1 MYTYLQH
8 ITLLLAVF
16 FTKGRCFVIYGLLIC
31 SLNLSAVMVTFQVDM
46 SQMVISPNGVHLAGD
61 FQGWDPSSYTMTN
74 IGGGI
79 YALTID
85 IPPGTYEFKFINGNA
100 WGQDE
105 QVPASCGV
113 PNGFSIYN
121 RTITITAD
129 IVLPAY
135 CYAQCTPCG
144 QANYVMNG
152 SAANLGGDCYQVTP
166 ALQWQ
171 NGAFWSNTQIDL
183 TEDFNLQFEVNL
195 GTTDA
200 DGADGIVF
208 VLQRLGSN
216 ILGASGGGM
225 GYSSFG
231 QSLGIEFDTFQNLE
245 FNDPPYDHL
254 SIEIN
259 GDVNHYGP
267 NNISWPVQMSSAN
280 ANTEDGANHI
290 VSIDWKAGTQT
301 LNVFFDCEFRL
312 QATYDLVNQVFGGQ
326 PLVFWGFTGA
336 TGNLVNAQSVCA
348 LPQALLSA
356 SYDICPGSN
365 VMINAGPS
373 VDQVY
378 NWSPVN
384 YLSDP
389 AIINPVASPPVT
401 TVYQVTYLDLCNVL
415 VTKSV
420 TVNVL
425 ESGAGCFFLP
435 LSLLDVQVTA
445 DNNLVHFD
453 WRVSDETGITHYAIE
468 SSPSDEFD
476 FSPVMLIPATGINH
490 LISEYSAQCIRYSD
504 DRYYRITAIDV
515 FARREEISGIYY
527 MEGSGKGD
535 YQITYNTSSDQ
546 MQLTYQMMN
555 ERRALCVFQSDGKLL
570 LRESLE
576 AGTDR
581 ALVRCS
587 AENANMIA
595 VCVFSESGELLFS
608 NRIIAS
614 VN

>member
-1 MYTYLQH
+1 
-8 ITLLLAVF
+8 
-16 FTKGRCFVIYGLLIC
+16 
-31 SLNLSAVMVTFQVDM
+31 
-46 SQMVISPNGVHLAGD
+46 
-61 FQGWDPSSYTMTN
+61 
-74 IGGGI
+74 
-79 YALTID
+79 LTID

-105 QVPASCGV
+105 QVPASCGI
-113 PNGFSIYN
+113 PNGFSIFN
-121 RTITITAD
+121 RSVTITAD
-129 IVLPAY
+129 TVLPAF
-135 CYAQCTPCG
+135 CFAQCTPCG
-144 QANYVMNG
+144 AANYVMNG

-195 GTTDA
+195 GATDA
-200 DGADGIVF
+200 DGADGVVF

-245 FNDPPYDHL
+245 YNDPAYDHL

-267 NNISWPVQMSSAN
+267 NNISWPVQMSSTN

-312 QATYDLVNQVFGGQ
+312 QATYDLVNLVFGGQ
-326 PLVFWGFTGA
+326 SLVFWGFTGA
-336 TGNLVNAQSVCA
+336 TGNLVNAQSVCV
-348 LPQALLSA
+348 LPQALSSA
-356 SYDICPGSN
+356 SYEICPGSN

-378 NWSPVN
+378 TWTPVD

-389 AIINPVASPPVT
+389 FIINPVASPPVT
-401 TVYQVTYLDLCNVL
+401 TVYQVTYLDLCNVF
-415 VTKSV
+415 VNKSV

-435 LSLLDVQVTA
+435 LSWLDVQVRPEE
-445 DNNLVHFD
+445 DLVHFD
-453 WRVSDETGITHYAIE
+453 WRVSDETGITHYAVE
-468 SSPSDEFD
+468 SSPVDQLEFT
-476 FSPVMLIPATGINH
+476 PVVLIPANGNNQLIN
-490 LISEYSAQCIRYSD
+490 EYSGHCIRHRD
-504 DRYYRITAIDV
+504 DRYYRISGVDM
-515 FARREEISGIYY
+515 FATRDEISEIYY
-527 MEGSGKGD
+527 VEGNGTGD
-535 YQITYNTSSDQ
+535 YQMHYNTSSEQ
-546 MQLTYQMMN
+546 IQLTYRN
-555 ERRALCVFQSDGKLL
+555 INARRTMCVFQADGKLL
-570 LRESLE
+570 LQESLE
-576 AGTDR
+576 PGSDR
-581 ALVRCS
+581 VVIHCAS
-587 AENANMIA
+587 EHSTMIA

-608 NRIIAS
+608 KRIIAS
-614 VN
+614 VQ